1 MLQYEIDMILK
12 AFLKC
17 FGLKDALAKYVKL
30 NDSAM
35 IDECVEQI
43 AKHSG
48 LRETFIKDNLTEI
61 LTLGN

>member
-1 MLQYEIDMILK
+1 MLQFEIDLILK

-17 FGLKDALAKYVKL
+17 FGLRSSLIKYVEL
-30 NDSAM
+30 QDEDM
-35 IDECVEQI
+35 INECVEQL

-48 LRETFIKDNLTEI
+48 LRKTFIKDNLTEI